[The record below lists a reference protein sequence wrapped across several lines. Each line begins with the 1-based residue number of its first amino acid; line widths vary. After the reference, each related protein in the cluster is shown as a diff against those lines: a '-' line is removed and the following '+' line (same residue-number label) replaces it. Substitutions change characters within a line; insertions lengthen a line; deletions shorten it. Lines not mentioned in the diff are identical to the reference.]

1 MSISERAL
9 MEAELA
15 DIVEGEFAYPIKVT
29 TQDGVSR
36 ELFGH
41 VNFDA
46 RKEQSTSNG
55 PIIVNEMVV
64 TLRRTSCQDRLL
76 FPQQGDR
83 VEMLIPRDPYTGALR
98 YSYICENSK
107 APEAGR
113 TIGTI
118 RLYPKKAQQS

>member
-1 MSISERAL
+1 MSVSERAL

-15 DIVEGEFAYPIKVT
+15 DIVEGEFAYPIKVI
-29 TQDGVSR
+29 TQDGLAK

-64 TLRRTSCQDRLL
+64 TLRRSSCQPRLL
-76 FPQQGDR
+76 TPQQGDR
-83 VEMLIPRDPYTGALR
+83 VEMLIPRDPLTGAPR
-98 YSYICENSK
+98 FSYICENSK
-107 APEAGR
+107 SPESGR

-118 RLYPKKAQQS
+118 RLYPKKAAQS